1 MKLDNGI
8 ISVEISNHGA
18 EVKSVIKN
26 GREYMWCADG
36 AYWARTSPVL
46 FPIVGSLKD
55 KKYRVGDM
63 EYTMNQHGFARDRD
77 FELVESDGISATYM
91 LKSDEETHLIYPFEF
106 TLIIKY
112 TLTGSSLKVQW
123 TVKNDGD
130 RMMSFAIGAHP
141 GFNLKDGENYFK
153 FDNEGE
159 ISYNLIDE
167 TGLYDANRIGTLKT
181 QDGYV
186 KVVNEMFDND
196 ALIIENRQVKEVSL
210 CDSDK
215 KPYVTVKFTSPLM
228 GIWTPPKKNAP
239 FMCIEPWYGRCDRN
253 DFTGDI
259 SERDHENNIN
269 PGEVFEAEYEI
280 EFE

>member
-1 MKLDNGI
+1 
-8 ISVEISNHGA
+8 
-18 EVKSVIKN
+18 
-26 GREYMWCADG
+26 MWCADG

-141 GFNLKDGENYFK
+141 GFNLKDGENYFN

-210 CDSDK
+210 CNSDK

-269 PGEVFEAEYEI
+269 PGEVFETEYEI
-280 EFE
+280 EFA